1 MVKTSSNKQ
10 GHLWNK
16 NLSWFC
22 CSCYS
27 SARYNHIGKVR
38 VWGVCKWPLCH
49 VYGCVQLEKAKFNEK
64 HERWNTMHYNKVPYN
79 YFAARVTIN
88 CMKCVSGRKF
98 SVTDWKLLSVC
109 NGMAH
114 LSNTPKM
121 LLSHHKQV
129 NVALAIY
136 NKGFTF
142 EYKPHLHATVA
153 KKERKKLIQRQKKMK
168 KKMEEKA
175 KKNQKKNEKKEPTC
189 TQH

>member
-1 MVKTSSNKQ
+1 MLFKCPIQSHWQREGV
-10 GHLWNK
+10 G
-16 NLSWFC
+16 C
-22 CSCYS
+22 
-27 SARYNHIGKVR
+27 
-38 VWGVCKWPLCH
+38 VCKWPLCH
-49 VYGCVQLEKAKFNEK
+49 VYGCVQLEKANFNEK

>member
-1 MVKTSSNKQ
+1 
-10 GHLWNK
+10 
-16 NLSWFC
+16 
-22 CSCYS
+22 
-27 SARYNHIGKVR
+27 
-38 VWGVCKWPLCH
+38 
-49 VYGCVQLEKAKFNEK
+49 
-64 HERWNTMHYNKVPYN
+64 MHYNKVPYN

-153 KKERKKLIQRQKKMK
+153 KKERKKLIQRQKNEEEDGRKTK
-168 KKMEEKA
+168 KKTKRKMRKR
-175 KKNQKKNEKKEPTC
+175 NQ
-189 TQH
+189 HVRSIS

>member
-1 MVKTSSNKQ
+1 
-10 GHLWNK
+10 
-16 NLSWFC
+16 
-22 CSCYS
+22 
-27 SARYNHIGKVR
+27 
-38 VWGVCKWPLCH
+38 
-49 VYGCVQLEKAKFNEK
+49 
-64 HERWNTMHYNKVPYN
+64 MHYNKVPYN